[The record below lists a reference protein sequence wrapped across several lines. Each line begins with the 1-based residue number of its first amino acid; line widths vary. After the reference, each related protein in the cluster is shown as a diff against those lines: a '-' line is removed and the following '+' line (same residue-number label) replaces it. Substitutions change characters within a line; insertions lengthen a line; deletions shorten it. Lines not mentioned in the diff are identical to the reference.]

1 MSAICARLSKGKV
14 GVQRGRETAGVPS
27 FLPSAVGTAPS
38 PRRAPHSPA
47 LRRAQLPAEVQRKTP
62 RPSGAN
68 PPAAVRVPRWVGA
81 EKEPPVRGEPACGS
95 SRAPVSRCRK
105 GAARIGRTRLRQFVC
120 PGQPVQKRSRPDR
133 VEPACGSSC
142 APVSRCSKRS
152 RPSGANPPAAVR
164 VPRSA
169 GAEKEPPVK
178 VEPACGSSCAPVSRC
193 RKGAARQGRTRLR
206 QFVCPGHLVPRK
218 EKHRRIASTVLK
230 VCTFTQ
236 IAAAYRHPYAQAP
249 AGPVPDDRAR

>member
-1 MSAICARLSKGKV
+1 MSVICARLGSKGKV

-38 PRRAPHSPA
+38 PRSAERSSP
-47 LRRAQLPAEVQRKTP
+47 LRFSEKLPARQ
-62 RPSGAN
+62 
-68 PPAAVRVPRWVGA
+68 
-81 EKEPPVRGEPACGS
+81 
-95 SRAPVSRCRK
+95 
-105 GAARIGRTRLRQFVC
+105 GRTRLRQFVC
-120 PGQPVQKRSRPDR
+120 PAQPMQ
-133 VEPACGSSC
+133 
-142 APVSRCSKRS
+142 KRS

-169 GAEKEPPVK
+169 GA
-178 VEPACGSSCAPVSRC
+178 G
-193 RKGAARQGRTRLR
+193 KGAARQGRTRLR

-236 IAAAYRHPYAQAP
+236 IAAAYRHPYAPEP

>member
-1 MSAICARLSKGKV
+1 MSVICAKLGSKGKV

-27 FLPSAVGTAPS
+27 FLPSVVGTAPS
-38 PRRAPHSPA
+38 PPRARRIPA

-62 RPSGAN
+62 RPSGVN
-68 PPAAVRVPRWVGA
+68 PPAAVRVPRSASA
-81 EKEPPVRGEPACGS
+81 EKEPP
-95 SRAPVSRCRK
+95 
-105 GAARIGRTRLRQFVC
+105 I
-120 PGQPVQKRSRPDR
+120 R

-142 APVSRCSKRS
+142 APVSRR
-152 RPSGANPPAAVR
+152 
-164 VPRSA
+164 
-169 GAEKEPPVK
+169 
-178 VEPACGSSCAPVSRC
+178 

-236 IAAAYRHPYAQAP
+236 IAAAYRHPYAPAP